1 VKGRTE
7 MVVGAVVLASL
18 ALIVVGTMW
27 LQDVGFRREEQVI
40 EARFFTVGQL
50 LRGGKVKLR
59 GVPIGRVDRIELEPS
74 GTGVIVTATIRGGV
88 RLPEDPV
95 MILAPESMFGDW
107 QAEIFP
113 RTEFGHYA
121 YAEAPDPRILPGYAL
136 PDMSRLT
143 AVADEIAQNM
153 KTLSD
158 RVETAFTEETA
169 DNVRLAIQNIQEVSE
184 QLTILVGSQAR
195 AITEVSENLQET
207 TESLGQAAETVR
219 RAFSQAELAIGGGR
233 LESIVSNIQSMT
245 AQSDTIAGTLLATSR
260 DMRAAATA
268 ADSTFRRISS
278 IAEAVNN
285 GDGTIGRLL
294 RDTTLYE
301 RLVQSNLEMQ
311 ALMRDI
317 RTNPKRY
324 INLSIF

>member
-1 VKGRTE
+1 
-7 MVVGAVVLASL
+7 MIVGVVVLASL

-27 LQDVGFRREEQVI
+27 LQDIGFGREEQVV
-40 EARFFTVGQL
+40 EARFHTVGQL
-50 LRGGKVKLR
+50 LRGGRVKLR
-59 GVPIGRVDRIELEPS
+59 GVPIGRVDRIELEA
-74 GTGVIVTATIRGGV
+74 TGRAVVVTATIRGDV

-107 QAEIFP
+107 QAEILPRAEFP
-113 RTEFGHYA
+113 GYA
-121 YAEAPDPRILPGYAL
+121 YAESPDPRVLPGYAL

-169 DNVRLAIQNIQEVSE
+169 ENVRLAIQNIQEVSE
-184 QLTILVGSQAR
+184 QLTSMVGGQAR
-195 AITEVSENLQET
+195 VIQEVADNLQET
-207 TESLGQAAETVR
+207 TESLGEAAETVR
-219 RAFSQAELAIGGGR
+219 RTFAQAEMAIGGGR
-233 LESIVSNIQSMT
+233 LETIVMNIQSMT
-245 AQSDTIAGTLLATSR
+245 ARTDTMATELLATGR
-260 DMRAAATA
+260 DMRIAAAA
-268 ADSTFRRISS
+268 ADSTMRRIGA
-278 IAEAVNN
+278 IAGAIER
-285 GDGTIGRLL
+285 GEGTLGLL
-294 RDTTLYE
+294 VRDTTLYE

-317 RTNPKRY
+317 RTNPRRY